1 VVAPH
6 QPLDAAPAGRLGG
19 VEAAGGV
26 LGAGRERLL
35 AQHVLAGLQRL
46 DRPLGVHRHREG
58 DIDGVDRH
66 GGQQL
71 LVGAEAGLQAQL
83 VGEGLGPGGVP
94 AGHGHE
100 LGMVGDA
107 GGLDH
112 HPADAGR
119 RQDTPAD
126 PGHAATSVHQ
136 PSREAAVRRV
146 SAA

>member
-1 VVAPH
+1 VAVH
-6 QPLDAAPAGRLGG
+6 QALDAVAAGRLGG

-26 LGAGRERLL
+26 GGGGERLL
-35 AQHVLAGLQRL
+35 AEDILARRQRL
-46 DRPLGVHRHREG
+46 DRPLGVEG
-58 DIDGVDRH
+58 DGQGDVDGIDRP

-71 LVGAEAGLQAQL
+71 LVGAVAGLQPQL
-83 VGEGLGPGGVP
+83 VSERPRPVDVA

-100 LGMVGDA
+100 LGVVGGA

-112 HPADAGR
+112 QPADAGR